1 MKMHKLKTER
11 QYCDNILYEVKSF
24 EIRKNDENFEVGDKI
39 IYITVVNGIEVEHK
53 ISNAIF
59 EITYLLKEIEGLK
72 DGYVAFTVRRY

>member
-1 MKMHKLKTER
+1 MKMHKIKTER
-11 QYCDNILYEVKSF
+11 QYCDN
-24 EIRKNDENFEVGDKI
+24 IRKNDENFEVGDKI
-39 IYITVVNGIEVEHK
+39 IYIPVVNGIEVEHK

>member
-1 MKMHKLKTER
+1 M
-11 QYCDNILYEVKSF
+11 C
-24 EIRKNDENFEVGDKI
+24 IRDRDKI
-39 IYITVVNGIEVEHK
+39 IYIPVVNGIEVEHK